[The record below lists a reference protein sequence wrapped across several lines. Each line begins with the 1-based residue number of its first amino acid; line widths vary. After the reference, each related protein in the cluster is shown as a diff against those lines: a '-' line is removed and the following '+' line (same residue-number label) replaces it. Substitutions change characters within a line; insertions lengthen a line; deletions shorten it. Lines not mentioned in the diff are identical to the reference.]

1 MRAKIVKSFARIHK
15 ANLCNFGILPLIFKN
30 PDDYAEIGQGDEITF
45 NEVQERLADGATE
58 IPVQIGN
65 REIMTLIDVSERQ
78 RQHLL
83 SGGTLNSVRQQLDIS
98 D

>member
-1 MRAKIVKSFARIHK
+1 M
-15 ANLCNFGILPLIFKN
+15 G
-30 PDDYAEIGQGDEITF
+30 DDLVF
-45 NEVQERLADGATE
+45 NEIQKRLASGATE

-83 SGGTLNSVRQQLDIS
+83 DGGTLNSVRRQLDKP

>member
-1 MRAKIVKSFARIHK
+1 MEERLRSRLGWGLVADIH
-15 ANLCNFGILPLIFKN
+15 ATDYELRLGILQSK
-30 PDDYAEIGQGDEITF
+30 AEQ
-45 NEVQERLADGATE
+45 AGATE

-65 REIMTLIDVSERQ
+65 HEIMTLIDVSERQ

-83 SGGTLNSVRQQLDIS
+83 AGGTLNSVRRQLDKP